1 MLMTMS
7 TQNSGGQK
15 KKNAV
20 IQPATAIDD
29 PERIRKDEDARYQI
43 YLDEN
48 KALVTGEEAS
58 ADQFDKNIL
67 MLAAGAIAI
76 SLVFLEKI
84 APHPQESTLFYLRCA
99 WGGLVAS
106 LLLTLS
112 SFLTSQHAYRRQR
125 IINDEIF
132 FSDPLSKPPKR
143 INWLAGITSFL
154 NLTSIVAFI
163 FGLSMLLWFG
173 FLNMKANPDAKQPN
187 VKMSGVINEQKNETA
202 K

>member
-1 MLMTMS
+1 MT
-7 TQNSGGQK
+7 TRNLEGQK
-15 KKNAV
+15 EKIAALKPVASV
-20 IQPATAIDD
+20 DD
-29 PERIRKDEDARYQI
+29 PERIRKDEEAHYQI

-48 KALVTGEEAS
+48 KSLVTGEEAS

-67 MLAAGAIAI
+67 MLAAGAIAV

-84 APHPQESTLFYLRCA
+84 APHPQEFTLPYLRCA

-125 IINDEIF
+125 IINYEIF

-143 INWLAGITSFL
+143 INWWARITSFL
-154 NLTSIVAFI
+154 NWTSIVAFI
-163 FGLSMLLWFG
+163 FGLGMLVWFG
-173 FLNMKANPDAKQPN
+173 FLNMKATTNAEQHN